1 MGNTTLQKRTSL
13 RMAADILRA
22 GLLAGALCL
31 PTTLPAAAAAGGGTA
46 VSVVVNGTPITT
58 GDIAKRAA
66 FLKLQRQSPAGARE
80 QLIDEALKRAE
91 VLRLQQSVSTDE
103 VDAAVQRFAS
113 GNKLTVAQLTQVLGQ
128 AGVGIDHFKSYVAI
142 SMSWPRAVR
151 VRFGS
156 GGGRL
161 SNEELVR
168 RMQENGGN
176 KPVTTEYFLQQ
187 VIFVVPAAK
196 RNAIIGKRQAEAN
209 ASRSS
214 YPGCDDAKTFA
225 ATMRDVSIRNLGRMM
240 VQEIP
245 EDWRPLVEKAGE
257 GKTTATR
264 VTEKGVE
271 YLGICKKRQVSDD
284 LAAEVVFR
292 AEDLGKQ
299 KGGEDPNSAKYME
312 ELRKRAQIVG
322 K

>member
-1 MGNTTLQKRTSL
+1 MGGKHSITRAVSA
-13 RMAADILRA
+13 MILA
-22 GLLAGALCL
+22 CGLAL
-31 PTTLPAAAAAGGGTA
+31 AAAPAPVQAASKVVA
-46 VSVVVNGTPITT
+46 VVNGSPITS

-66 FLKLQRQSPAGARE
+66 FLRLQRQGGGQAAARQ
-80 QLIDEALKRAE
+80 QLIDEVLKREE
-91 VLRLQQSVSTDE
+91 VLRVGASVSTSD
-103 VDAAVQRFAS
+103 VDAAVGRFAS
-113 GNKLTVAQLTQVLGQ
+113 GNKLNIQQLSQVLDQ
-128 AGVGIDHFKSYVAI
+128 AGVGLDHFKNYVAVA
-142 SMSWPRAVR
+142 MSWPRVVNAR
-151 VRFGS
+151 YGGGGS
-156 GGGRL
+156 GRL

-187 VIFVVPAAK
+187 VIFVVPASK

-209 ASRSS
+209 ASRSK
-214 YPGCDDAKTFA
+214 YPGCEQAKVFA

-245 EDWRPLVEKAGE
+245 ADWKPLVEKAGD
-257 GKTTATR
+257 GNTTGTR

-292 AEDLGKQ
+292 AEDIGKQ
-299 KGGEDPNSAKYME
+299 TEGEDANSKRYIE
-312 ELRKRAQIVG
+312 ELRKRAQIIE

>member
-1 MGNTTLQKRTSL
+1 MGGKHSITRAVSA
-13 RMAADILRA
+13 MILA
-22 GLLAGALCL
+22 CGLAL
-31 PTTLPAAAAAGGGTA
+31 AAAPAPVQAASKVVA
-46 VSVVVNGTPITT
+46 VVNGSPITS

-66 FLKLQRQSPAGARE
+66 FLRLQRQGGGQAAARQ
-80 QLIDEALKRAE
+80 QLIDEVLKREE
-91 VLRLQQSVSTDE
+91 VLRVGASVSTSD
-103 VDAAVQRFAS
+103 VDAAVGRFAS
-113 GNKLTVAQLTQVLGQ
+113 GNKLNIKQLSQVLDQ
-128 AGVGIDHFKSYVAI
+128 AGVGLDHFKNYVAVA
-142 SMSWPRAVR
+142 MSWPRVVNAR
-151 VRFGS
+151 YGGGGS
-156 GGGRL
+156 GRL

-187 VIFVVPAAK
+187 VIFVVPASK

-209 ASRSS
+209 ASRSK
-214 YPGCDDAKTFA
+214 YPGCEQAKIFA

-245 EDWRPLVEKAGE
+245 ADWKPLVEKAGDAN
-257 GKTTATR
+257 TTATR

-292 AEDLGKQ
+292 AEDIGKQ
-299 KGGEDPNSAKYME
+299 TEGEDANSKRYIE
-312 ELRKRAQIVG
+312 ELRKRAQIIE